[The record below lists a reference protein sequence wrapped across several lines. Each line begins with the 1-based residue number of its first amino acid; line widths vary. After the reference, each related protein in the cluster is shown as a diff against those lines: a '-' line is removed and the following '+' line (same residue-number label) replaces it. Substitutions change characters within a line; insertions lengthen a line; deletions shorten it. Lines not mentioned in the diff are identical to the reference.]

1 MNKKKVAIIF
11 TGGTISMTVDE
22 KVGAAIPTLSGEQI
36 MSMVTNIDKVADIEV
51 CNFAEIPGPHMT
63 PERLIELKHYV
74 NNLLEREDICGAVIT
89 HGTDS
94 LEETA
99 YFLDLTISSQKPV
112 IVTGAMRSSSELGYD
127 GPSNLSAA
135 VCTAI
140 SDKAVGKGV
149 LIVLN
154 NEVLLASE
162 ATKTDTLA
170 LNTFKSL
177 SKGPLGLIDCN
188 ELVLFKSTEERT
200 IIDTDKVET
209 KVALIKSGI
218 GMNDD
223 FIKFAADSG
232 YKGII
237 IEAMG
242 RGNVPPKMYEGV
254 KYAREKDIPVVIVSR
269 CHSGRVFDSYG
280 YLGSGRD
287 LRNIGCIFGGELP
300 GQKARIKLMLALGK
314 TDNLDEIKDFFEKKR
329 RQASRKGSPVS
340 FLLSAAVITPAHRF
354 LYCSTSGHRP
364 AGWPRSGAAHC
375 TRRQCLPKAGA
386 PGGWAPVPPAQRSAP
401 VG

>member
-22 KVGAAIPTLSGEQI
+22 NIGAAIPTLSGEQI
-36 MSMVTNIDKVADIEV
+36 MSMVTNIDKVAAIEV
-51 CNFAEIPGPHMT
+51 FNFSEIPGPHMT
-63 PERLIELKHYV
+63 PEKLIELKHYI

-140 SDKAVGKGV
+140 SDKAIGKGV
-149 LIVLN
+149 FIVLN

-177 SKGPLGLIDCN
+177 SKGPIGIIDCN
-188 ELVLFKSTEERT
+188 ELVIFKNTEART
-200 IIDTDKVET
+200 IIDTDIVES

-218 GMNDD
+218 GMNED

-232 YKGII
+232 YKGIV

-242 RGNVPPKMYEGV
+242 RGNVPPKMYDGI

-280 YLGSGRD
+280 YFILLSKSGDCCGR
-287 LRNIGCIFGGELP
+287 IFYKSSPSTCIFICQYRGNPCPVLLTGAHGPRVCRSP
-300 GQKARIKLMLALGK
+300 GRPPLCADLGRGFLFFYRGCRTGWGK
-314 TDNLDEIKDFFEKKR
+314 RACPQYSQGFFFPGHPLHPSCPRMEYFDRTDLFRAF
-329 RQASRKGSPVS
+329 
-340 FLLSAAVITPAHRF
+340 
-354 LYCSTSGHRP
+354 
-364 AGWPRSGAAHC
+364 
-375 TRRQCLPKAGA
+375 
-386 PGGWAPVPPAQRSAP
+386 
-401 VG
+401 

>member
-1 MNKKKVAIIF
+1 MNKKKVAIVF

-22 KVGAAIPTLSGEQI
+22 KIGAAIPTLSGEQI
-36 MSMVTNIDKVADIEV
+36 MSMVTNMDKVADIEV
-51 CNFAEIPGPHMT
+51 FNFAEIPGPHMT
-63 PERLIELKHYV
+63 PEKLIELKHYV
-74 NNLLEREDICGAVIT
+74 NNLLAREDICGAVIT

-99 YFLDLTISSQKPV
+99 YFLDLTISSDKPV

-127 GPSNLSAA
+127 GPSNLSAS
-135 VCTAI
+135 VCTAV
-140 SDKAVGKGV
+140 SDKAIGKGV
-149 LIVLN
+149 FIVLN

-188 ELVLFKSTEERT
+188 ELVLFKKTEERT
-200 IIDTDKVET
+200 FIDTDNVET
-209 KVALIKSGI
+209 KVALFKSGI
-218 GMNDD
+218 GMDD
-223 FIKFAADSG
+223 EFIKLAADNG
-232 YKGII
+232 YKGIV

-242 RGNVPPKMYEGV
+242 RGNIPPQMYEGV

-314 TDNLDEIKDFFEKKR
+314 TNNLDEIKDFFEK
-329 RQASRKGSPVS
+329 G
-340 FLLSAAVITPAHRF
+340 I
-354 LYCSTSGHRP
+354 YY
-364 AGWPRSGAAHC
+364 
-375 TRRQCLPKAGA
+375 
-386 PGGWAPVPPAQRSAP
+386 
-401 VG
+401 

>member
-1 MNKKKVAIIF
+1 MNKKKVAIVF

-36 MSMVTNIDKVADIEV
+36 MSMVTNIDKVAEV
-51 CNFAEIPGPHMT
+51 EVLNFDEIPGPHFT
-63 PERLIELKHYV
+63 PERMMELKDYV
-74 NNLLEREDICGAVIT
+74 NVLLLREDISGVVIT

-99 YFLDLTISSQKPV
+99 FFLDLTITSSKPV

-140 SDKAVGKGV
+140 SEQAANKGV
-149 LIVLN
+149 LVVLN

-162 ATKTDTLA
+162 ATKTNTLA
-170 LNTFKSL
+170 LNTFQAL
-177 SKGPLGLIDCN
+177 SSGPLGVIDCN
-188 ELVLFKSTEERT
+188 ELVLSKDKGRRT
-200 IIDTDKVET
+200 LIDTDKVES
-209 KVALIKSGI
+209 KVALFKSGV
-218 GMNDD
+218 GMDAD

-232 YKGII
+232 YKGIV

-242 RGNVPPKMYEGV
+242 RGNIPPHMYEGV

-287 LRNIGCIFGGELP
+287 LRNLGCIFGVDLP

-314 TDNLDEIKDFFEKKR
+314 TNDLNEIKDFFEK
-329 RQASRKGSPVS
+329 G
-340 FLLSAAVITPAHRF
+340 I
-354 LYCSTSGHRP
+354 YY
-364 AGWPRSGAAHC
+364 
-375 TRRQCLPKAGA
+375 
-386 PGGWAPVPPAQRSAP
+386 
-401 VG
+401 

>member
-1 MNKKKVAIIF
+1 MIKKKVAIIF
-11 TGGTISMTVDE
+11 TGGTISMTVDD
-22 KVGAAIPTLSGEQI
+22 KIGAAIPTLSGEQI
-36 MSMVTNIDKVADIEV
+36 MSMVTNMDKVADIEV
-51 CNFAEIPGPHMT
+51 FNFAEIPGPHMT
-63 PERLIELKHYV
+63 PEKLIELKHYID
-74 NNLLEREDICGAVIT
+74 NLLKREDICGAVVT

-99 YFLDLTISSQKPV
+99 YFLDLTISSKKPV

-127 GPSNLSAA
+127 GPSNLSAS

-140 SDKAVGKGV
+140 SDKAIGKGV

-170 LNTFKSL
+170 LNTFKPL

-188 ELVLFKSTEERT
+188 ELVIFKNTEERT
-200 IIDTDKVET
+200 VIDTDKIET
-209 KVALIKSGI
+209 KVALFKSGI
-218 GMNDD
+218 GMDD
-223 FIKFAADSG
+223 EFIKFAADSG
-232 YKGII
+232 YKGIV

-242 RGNVPPKMYEGV
+242 RGNLPPNMYEGV
-254 KYAREKDIPVVIVSR
+254 KYAREKNIPVVIVSR

-287 LRNIGCIFGGELP
+287 LRNLGCIFGGELP

-314 TDNLDEIKDFFEKKR
+314 TNNLDEIKDFFEK
-329 RQASRKGSPVS
+329 G
-340 FLLSAAVITPAHRF
+340 I
-354 LYCSTSGHRP
+354 YY
-364 AGWPRSGAAHC
+364 
-375 TRRQCLPKAGA
+375 
-386 PGGWAPVPPAQRSAP
+386 
-401 VG
+401 

>member
-140 SDKAVGKGV
+140 SDSAVGKGV
-149 LIVLN
+149 LVAMN
-154 NEVLLASE
+154 NEILLASE
-162 ATKTDTLA
+162 VTKTDTLS
-170 LNTFKSL
+170 LNTFQSPAH
-177 SKGPLGLIDCN
+177 GPLGIIDCN
-188 ELVLFKSTEERT
+188 QLLLLKDASKKTF
-200 IIDTDKVET
+200 IDTDKYEP
-209 KVALIKSGI
+209 KVALFKSGLD
-218 GMNDD
+218 MNGDL
-223 FIKFAADSG
+223 IRFAADSG
-232 YKGII
+232 YKGIV
-237 IEAMG
+237 IEGMG
-242 RGNVPPKMYEGV
+242 RGNIPPEMFRGLE
-254 KYAREKDIPVVIVSR
+254 YAREKGVKVVLVSR
-269 CHSGRVFDSYG
+269 CLTGRVYDSYG

-287 LRNIGCIFGGELP
+287 LKNIGCIFGGDLP

-314 TDNLDEIKDFFEKKR
+314 TNDSEEIKDYFEK
-329 RQASRKGSPVS
+329 GV
-340 FLLSAAVITPAHRF
+340 
-354 LYCSTSGHRP
+354 YC
-364 AGWPRSGAAHC
+364 
-375 TRRQCLPKAGA
+375 
-386 PGGWAPVPPAQRSAP
+386 
-401 VG
+401 

>member
-22 KVGAAIPTLSGEQI
+22 KIGAAIPTLSGEQI
-36 MSMVTNIDKVADIEV
+36 MSMVTNMDKVADIEV
-51 CNFAEIPGPHMT
+51 FNFAEIPGPHMT
-63 PERLIELKHYV
+63 PEKLIELKHYV
-74 NNLLEREDICGAVIT
+74 NNLLAREDICGAVIT

-99 YFLDLTISSQKPV
+99 YFLDLTISSDKPV

-127 GPSNLSAA
+127 GPSNLSAS
-135 VCTAI
+135 VCTAV
-140 SDKAVGKGV
+140 SDKAIGKGV
-149 LIVLN
+149 FIVLN

-188 ELVLFKSTEERT
+188 ELVLFKNTEERT
-200 IIDTDKVET
+200 FIDTDNVET
-209 KVALIKSGI
+209 KVALFKSGI
-218 GMNDD
+218 GMDD
-223 FIKFAADSG
+223 EFIKLAADNG

-242 RGNVPPKMYEGV
+242 RGNIPPQMYEGV

-314 TDNLDEIKDFFEKKR
+314 TNNLDEIKDFFEK
-329 RQASRKGSPVS
+329 G
-340 FLLSAAVITPAHRF
+340 I
-354 LYCSTSGHRP
+354 YY
-364 AGWPRSGAAHC
+364 
-375 TRRQCLPKAGA
+375 
-386 PGGWAPVPPAQRSAP
+386 
-401 VG
+401 

>member
-1 MNKKKVAIIF
+1 MSHKNKVAIIF
-11 TGGTISMTVDE
+11 TGGTISMKVDPRL
-22 KVGAAIPTLSGEQI
+22 KAAIPALSSEEIIG
-36 MSMVTNIDKVADIEV
+36 MVTNIEKLADIEV
-51 CNFAEIPGPHMT
+51 INYANIASPHIT
-63 PERLIELKHYV
+63 PNMMMDIAKLVKETA
-74 NNLLEREDICGAVIT
+74 NREDIIGVIVT

-254 KYAREKDIPVVIVSR
+254 EYAREKDIPVVIVSR

-314 TDNLDEIKDFFEKKR
+314 TNNLDEIKDFFEK
-329 RQASRKGSPVS
+329 G
-340 FLLSAAVITPAHRF
+340 I
-354 LYCSTSGHRP
+354 YY
-364 AGWPRSGAAHC
+364 
-375 TRRQCLPKAGA
+375 
-386 PGGWAPVPPAQRSAP
+386 
-401 VG
+401 